1 MHQHLISA
9 CFAQNLLLS
18 FEINLEHF
26 AACHFHFYF
35 VILYFAHYVYLKCLY
50 SLLKVFFMLVL
61 QVSFLIFQA
70 IHFPMLYIELFP
82 PFNFYLV
89 LIM

>member
-18 FEINLEHF
+18 IEISLELF
-26 AACHFHFYF
+26 AACNFHFYF
-35 VILYFAHYVYLKCLY
+35 VTLYFAHYVYLKCLY

-61 QVSFLIFQA
+61 HISFLIFQV
-70 IHFPMLYIELFP
+70 IYSET
-82 PFNFYLV
+82 V
-89 LIM
+89 